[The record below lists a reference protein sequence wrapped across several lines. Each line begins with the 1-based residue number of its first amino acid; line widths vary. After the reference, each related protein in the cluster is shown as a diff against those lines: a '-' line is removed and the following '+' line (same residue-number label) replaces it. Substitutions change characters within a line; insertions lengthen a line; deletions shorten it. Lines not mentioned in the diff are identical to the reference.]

1 MKMLVLTVKRWGGR
15 QKRYPQTVMHIAM
28 GGAAI
33 YEKAAFHSKTMQDKA
48 LRNVI
53 LYASGPCKVVE
64 YLSQRQHQYVQDS
77 KYGAALTSVASDK
90 PG

>member
-1 MKMLVLTVKRWGGR
+1 MSNACLKIVVLIVKRWGGR

-33 YEKAAFHSKTMQDKA
+33 YKKAAFHSKTMQDKA

-53 LYASGPCKVVE
+53 LYASGPCK
-64 YLSQRQHQYVQDS
+64 
-77 KYGAALTSVASDK
+77 G
-90 PG
+90 GGII